1 MSAKSNHYGVGKMK
15 IAVETLGCRANQAES
30 ESLMI
35 RFIELGFDLV
45 EPDANPDVFVLN
57 TCSVTT
63 AAEATARKLVRR
75 QKKNNSDLKVIFTG
89 CYAKLAQEE
98 ILDSLPEIDYLFPGK
113 RKQEIPDFIINS
125 SDFSSGMGDAGINF
139 RTRKFLKIQDGCRD
153 FCSYCIVPYIRNELK
168 SVPLRRV
175 VEEVIRFVV
184 EEKYSEIVFTGIHLG
199 QYGVDFEGGEGGLVE
214 LVERIENTD
223 FSREVRF
230 RLSSLEPQDASEKLI
245 EKISTASK
253 FCNHLHL
260 PLQSGSDHVLQRM
273 SRSYNKQEYLDTIEK
288 CRSYDSDFAI
298 STDLIV
304 GFPGETE
311 ADFKQT
317 LDTVEEAEFSDLHVF
332 RYSKR
337 PGTRAATFKDEIPG
351 DVAASR
357 SKKLRSLGK
366 KLTQKYAR
374 SFIGKQV
381 RVLIE
386 NDNSEEYS
394 RGYSSYYLPVKISGS
409 YGKGTVVEAV
419 IDDFSDG
426 ELFVSNTVRS
436 KKWVT

>member
-1 MSAKSNHYGVGKMK
+1 MK
-15 IAVETLGCRANQAES
+15 IAVKTLGCRANQAES
-30 ESLMI
+30 ESLMN

-45 EPDANPDVFVLN
+45 APDANPDVFVLN
-57 TCSVTT
+57 TCSITT

-75 QKKNNSDLKVIFTG
+75 LKKNNSELKVIFTG
-89 CYAKLAQEE
+89 CYAKLAQDE
-98 ILDSLPEIDYLFPGK
+98 ISDSLPEIDYLFPGQRK
-113 RKQEIPDFIINS
+113 REIPGFIRDS
-125 SDFSSGMGDAGINF
+125 SDFVSGMGEAGINF

-168 SVPLRRV
+168 SMPLRRV
-175 VEEVIRFVV
+175 LEEVVRLVE
-184 EEKYSEIVFTGIHLG
+184 EEKYTEIVFTGIHLG
-199 QYGVDFEGGEGGLVE
+199 QYGVDFAGDAGNLETLV
-214 LVERIENTD
+214 RKIENIS
-223 FSREVRF
+223 FSHEVRF
-230 RLSSLEPQDASEKLI
+230 RLSSLEPQDASKRLI

-253 FCNHLHL
+253 FCDHLHL
-260 PLQSGSDHVLQRM
+260 PLQSGSDKILQRM
-273 SRSYNKQEYLDTIEK
+273 GRSYNKREYLDTIEK

-351 DVAASR
+351 DIAASR

-366 KLTQKYAR
+366 KQAQEYAR
-374 SFIGKQV
+374 RFIGSQA
-381 RVLIE
+381 RVLVE
-386 NDNSEEYS
+386 NYTSEKYC

-409 YGKGTVVEAV
+409 YGKGTVVETV
-419 IDDFSDG
+419 IDDFRDG